1 MSGQSGGGRA
11 GIAGDLMMRLI
22 QIVVGLTC
30 AFAFLA
36 IALYRVPLGAVAS
49 SLARTS
55 PFWLGAALAAYA
67 LDLAL
72 RTWRWRLILRPV
84 ARLRYLTVARVLIA
98 GYGLNTIMPLR
109 LGELFRAEFLKKTA
123 CVPRVQALASIVV
136 ERLLDGLAVVFCL
149 GLGLL
154 FAARTRPPS
163 PLLVDALAA
172 GGAVFGLVL
181 VVVLCLGGH
190 RAAGLFARLPRLH
203 GAVLA
208 AREGLAILRT
218 RRALP
223 IVLMT
228 AIVYLAEALPIWCI
242 VRALGLP
249 LSGPD
254 TLVLLGIASLGTLL
268 PSGPGFLG
276 TLQLAYILGIEFAG
290 AEGAIGAAAATLVQ
304 CCLMLPV
311 AIAATG
317 ILIHGSGGVLRAAL
331 ARRELEPV

>member
-11 GIAGDLMMRLI
+11 GIADDLMMRLI

-36 IALYRVPLGAVAS
+36 IALYRVPLDAVAS

-123 CVPRVQALASIVV
+123 YVPRVQALASIVV

-218 RRALP
+218 RRAL
-223 IVLMT
+223 
-228 AIVYLAEALPIWCI
+228 
-242 VRALGLP
+242 R
-249 LSGPD
+249 
-254 TLVLLGIASLGTLL
+254 
-268 PSGPGFLG
+268 
-276 TLQLAYILGIEFAG
+276 
-290 AEGAIGAAAATLVQ
+290 AAAMPARSSSRGVR
-304 CCLMLPV
+304 P
-311 AIAATG
+311 AIAAT
-317 ILIHGSGGVLRAAL
+317 IAAAAAAAASARSPRVHRPRRRARPKWRCRSAAVA
-331 ARRELEPV
+331 ARRSGLRRSWVTLPVHPR